1 MLNHFGSL
9 HRVMIRHMKLL
20 QLSALGTGSLCNDA
34 GEQGKTGCQDVY
46 PSAAW

>member
-1 MLNHFGSL
+1 M
-9 HRVMIRHMKLL
+9 RHD
-20 QLSALGTGSLCNDA
+20 STYEAAAFESLGTGSLCNDA